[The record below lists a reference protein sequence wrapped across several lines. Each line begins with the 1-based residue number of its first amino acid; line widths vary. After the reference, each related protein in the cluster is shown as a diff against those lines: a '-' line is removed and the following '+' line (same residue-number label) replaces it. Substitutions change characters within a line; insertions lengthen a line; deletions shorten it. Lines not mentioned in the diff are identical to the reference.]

1 MQSTYEWASISVQV
15 GILALLGYVAWRLGQ
30 IDAKTGISFYSES
43 PAHFHR
49 RPFNAGHHRI
59 LDEQTERSPAHFHRR
74 PFNAGH
80 HRILDEETDFGIAY
94 SIWAYRG
101 GDWALLKRCGQIG
114 CTCGPPADP
123 ADYEGKVV
131 RKECPAN

>member
-30 IDAKTGISFYSES
+30 INAKTGVSFYQGK
-43 PAHFHR
+43 PAHFDR
-49 RPFNAGHHRI
+49 RLLNAGHHRT
-59 LDEQTERSPAHFHRR
+59 LNAGHHRTL
-74 PFNAGH
+74 NAGH
-80 HRILDEETDFGIAY
+80 HRILDEEAEIGIAY
-94 SIWAYRG
+94 SIWVYRG
-101 GDWALLKRCGQIG
+101 GDWVLLKRCGQIG